1 MKPIKKISD
10 PDANQETDELESQ
23 RLLNAR
29 IATGQV
35 FNLLD
40 LANYFDVLGIDTSD
54 PGLSAYAADMDNI
67 IRRMMKN
74 DS

>member
-10 PDANQETDELESQ
+10 PDANQEIDKLERQ
-23 RLLNAR
+23 RLLNAK

-40 LANYFDVLGIDTSD
+40 LANYFDALGLDTSD
-54 PGLSAYAADMDNI
+54 PGLSAYAVDMDNI